1 MKTLH
6 GGPPRISLGMPVYN
20 GANYLR
26 YALDSILAQTFQD
39 WELIICDNASSDET
53 QTICEQYAARDP
65 RIQYH
70 RSPRNLGP
78 SANYNRTFELSRGEY
93 FKWAAHDDVLEPT
106 YLERTVRVLDE
117 SPDVVLAYTDVVLID
132 EQGKPLRNYEFEL
145 AAVDSGSA
153 MRRFASL
160 IFVNHRQHR
169 ATEIFG
175 LMRSSALRQ
184 TTLQGCYARGDSVLL
199 ARMAL
204 LGRFQKVPEPLF
216 QSREHSSQSMAQK
229 PTSSRLEAIA
239 RRWLGV
245 GPIPPPEWWD
255 SRLKDRIVWPE
266 WRIAAEYWRS
276 IGLVTMGSVDRVLAI
291 GCYVVWL
298 LRHIPK
304 LVRDLVFA
312 VVKLLSRVTAGPGAW
327 RAERSHP
334 CSGHGS
340 QSSVA

>member
-1 MKTLH
+1 MNTLQP
-6 GGPPRISLGMPVYN
+6 GAPRVSLGMPVYN
-20 GANYLR
+20 GAIYLR
-26 YALDSILAQTFQD
+26 CALDSILAQTFQD
-39 WELIICDNASSDET
+39 WELIICDNASTDET
-53 QTICEQYAARDP
+53 QTICEEYAARDP
-65 RIQYH
+65 RIKYH
-70 RSPRNLGP
+70 RSSRNIGP

-106 YLERTVRVLDE
+106 YLEKTIRVLDE

-132 EQGKPLRNYEFEL
+132 EHGKPCRNYEFEL

-204 LGRFQKVPEPLF
+204 LGRFRKVREPLF
-216 QSREHSSQSMAQK
+216 LSREHSAQSMAQK
-229 PTSSRLEAIA
+229 PTGSRLEVVL

-255 SRLKDRIVWPE
+255 SRLKGRIVWPE
-266 WRIAAEYWRS
+266 WKIAAEYWRS
-276 IGLVTMGSVDRVLAI
+276 IWLIKLGLVGRILLT

-298 LRHIPK
+298 IRHVPK

-312 VVKLLSRVTAGPGAW
+312 LVRLLPRASASPGQVP
-327 RAERSHP
+327 RSAE
-334 CSGHGS
+334 
-340 QSSVA
+340 SSL